1 MEKNTEPKKEWKDMS
16 KDEKKYQLYLN
27 QKNLL
32 DTFLKLGAITKAQ
45 YNKSFG
51 DLTVKM
57 DIDTLKKRLKI
68 Q

>member
-1 MEKNTEPKKEWKDMS
+1 MS

-32 DTFLKLGAITKAQ
+32 DKFLELGAITKAQ

-57 DIDTLKKRLKI
+57 DIETLKQRLNIK
-68 Q
+68 